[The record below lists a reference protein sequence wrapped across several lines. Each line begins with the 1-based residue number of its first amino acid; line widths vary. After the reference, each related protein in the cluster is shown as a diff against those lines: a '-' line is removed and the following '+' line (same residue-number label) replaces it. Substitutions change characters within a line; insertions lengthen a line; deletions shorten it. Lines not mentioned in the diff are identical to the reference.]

1 MIAVSGETFAMNE
14 NEQHEIEMLKERVR
28 DLERQLAQEQ
38 TMYLDEIA
46 VLKETIQRVFMLR
59 FAALKA
65 QLQQET
71 KEAEDYAR
79 EFA

>member
-1 MIAVSGETFAMNE
+1 MNE

>member
-1 MIAVSGETFAMNE
+1 VIAVSGETFAMNE